1 MQTAVKTII
10 FQLKQQQY
18 GVDIQQV
25 RSIERLVDV
34 TEVPNTSDFIKGIIN
49 LRGQV
54 IPIIDLKERL
64 NLGKQ
69 DYSEETRVLII
80 EIEGVTAGLI
90 VDEAKDVI
98 DIDPEIIDP
107 TPSMAGGV
115 HSEFLRGVAKLED
128 RLLIMLDFASIF
140 DTREIE
146 EVKEINED

>member
-34 TEVPNTSDFIKGIIN
+34 TEVPNTSDFIKGIVN
-49 LRGQV
+49 LRGEV

-64 NLGKQ
+64 GLGRK
-69 DYSEETRVLII
+69 DYTDETRVLII
-80 EIEGVTAGLI
+80 EIDGVTAGLI

-98 DIDPEIIDP
+98 DIDPDLIDP
-107 TPSMAGGV
+107 APKMAGGI
-115 HSEFLRGVAKLED
+115 HSAFLKGVAKLED

-140 DTREIE
+140 DIE
-146 EVKEINED
+146 EMQEVKEISQV